1 MPYFSTIHVNQ
12 PLTNVSVRYNWEEGI
27 ADKVFP
33 EAPVQKETDLYYV
46 YSRDHLRLEET
57 IRANGAE
64 ANIVGRDYST
74 ATYTLEE
81 HALKELI
88 TERDRNN
95 ADAPLSL
102 DMDVTM
108 GLTESILIRRE
119 VDVANLCFTTTS
131 WANNVSVASAN
142 AWDTNTSNPIADV
155 LTGTASCLRNGFI
168 RPNSGVM
175 GWEVFRILKVNS
187 ITMDSIKY
195 TQRGIITEEILASL
209 FDLDN
214 LYVGRAARL
223 TNVEGAAETTG
234 FIWGK
239 DMLVYYKP
247 KSPRLRSPAAGYMLT
262 ANGRFRTKKWRDEPR
277 GGDWIEVSSMFVPK
291 TVATSAAFLL
301 KQVVI

>member
-1 MPYFSTIHVNQ
+1 MGYFDTIHVNQ
-12 PLTNVSVRYNWEEGI
+12 PLTNVSVRYNWAEGI

-33 EAPVQKETDLYYV
+33 EAPVKKETDLYYV

-64 ANIVGRDYST
+64 AKVTGRDHST

-81 HALKELI
+81 HALKEII
-88 TERDRNN
+88 TQRDRDN
-95 ADAPLSL
+95 ADTPLSL
-102 DMDVTM
+102 DMDTTM

-119 VDVANLCFTTTS
+119 VDCANLCFTTAS
-131 WANNVSVASAN
+131 WSNNVSVASAN

-168 RPNSGVM
+168 RPNSAVM

-195 TQRGIITEEILASL
+195 TQRGIITEDILASL
-209 FDLDN
+209 FDIDN
-214 LYVGRAARL
+214 LYVGRAARV
-223 TNVEGAAETTG
+223 TSAEGTAETTG

-247 KSPRLRSPAAGYMLT
+247 QSPRLKTPSAGYMLT
-262 ANGRFRTKKWRDEPR
+262 IGGRFRTKKWRDEAR

-291 TVATSAAFLL
+291 TVATSAAFLI
-301 KQVVI
+301 KQAVI